1 VEPAL
6 AWIVLGLPLLG
17 AATLAA
23 WPTEPPRSMTRVL
36 GVGPIALGFLLS
48 AWLYVQML
56 GESSDDRLV
65 VSRVWEWIEIGD
77 LTIDVALQIDPLSVM
92 MMLIITGVGSL
103 IFLYSTEYMEHD
115 RDYRRFFAEM
125 GFFVFSMLLLV
136 LAANFLF
143 LIVGWALVGLASY
156 LLIGFYYEKPPAV
169 AAAKK
174 AFIIN
179 VIGDIAMVIGAFIL
193 IVELGTL
200 DYALVFEAAPDGLSR
215 GAVEAVTILLFVGAA
230 AKSAQVPLHTWLPD
244 AMEGPTPVSAL
255 IHAATMVTAGV
266 YLVVRTHELYE
277 LAPFAS
283 DLVAI
288 TGAVTLF
295 LAATIA
301 MVQVDVKRVLA
312 WSTVSQIGYMIMAA
326 GLGAYGAAMFHLMT
340 HAFFKALLFLSIG
353 IVIHGLAGE
362 QSLDRMGGL
371 GRHLKLAYVATAIGV
386 LAISGVPGTSGF
398 FSKDEILAS
407 AWDAGDLG
415 RALWVVGALAA
426 GITAFY
432 MFRLLLRTFY
442 GPEPGGGYGVHPH
455 RSRWPM
461 TVPVAVLAVLSLFGG
476 WIQVP
481 SGWSWITDW
490 LEPVIGP
497 ESIPGQQAEGVT
509 LVASIAVVAIGAGVA
524 WWIFAA
530 DPGRRSRLAG
540 RFAATRRLLEDG
552 YRFDPVYQQAL
563 VQPSRDLGDYLYGRF
578 EPDFIQGML
587 KGAVSLVRGGAI
599 ALRAAQDG
607 LVRTYAFVMVAG
619 VVSLGALLA
628 WVVTR

>member
-1 VEPAL
+1 MEPAL
-6 AWIVLGLPLLG
+6 AWIVLALPLLG
-17 AATLAA
+17 AGTLAA
-23 WPTEPPRSMTRVL
+23 WPGEPPRSMTRVL
-36 GVGPIALGFLLS
+36 GVGPIMVGFLLT
-48 AWLYVQML
+48 AWLYLQML
-56 GESSDDRLV
+56 GESAEQRTV

-77 LTIDVALQIDPLSVM
+77 LSVDVALQVDPLSVM
-92 MMLIITGVGSL
+92 MMLVITGVGSL

-143 LIVGWALVGLASY
+143 LIIGWALVGLASY

-174 AFIIN
+174 AFVIN
-179 VIGDIAMVIGAFIL
+179 VIGDIGMVIAAFIL
-193 IVELGTL
+193 AVQLGTL
-200 DYALVFEAAPDGLSR
+200 DFLPVFEAAPEGLSR
-215 GAVEAVTILLFVGAA
+215 GAAEAVAILLFVGAA

-266 YLVVRTHELYE
+266 YMIVRTHELYE
-277 LAPFAS
+277 LAPHAQ

-326 GLGAYGAAMFHLMT
+326 GLGAYGASMFHFMT

-371 GRHLKLAYVATAIGV
+371 GRRLKLAYVTTAIGV
-386 LAISGVPGTSGF
+386 AAISGIPGTAGF
-398 FSKDEILAS
+398 FSKDEILAH
-407 AWDAGDLG
+407 AWDHGELG
-415 RALWVVGALAA
+415 KTLWVVGTLAA

-432 MFRLLLRTFY
+432 MFRLLFRTFN
-442 GPEPGGGYGVHPH
+442 GPEPEGGYGVTPH
-455 RSRWPM
+455 SSRWM
-461 TVPVAVLAVLSLFGG
+461 MAAPVAVLAALSLLGG

-481 SGWSWITDW
+481 DAWHLVSDW
-490 LEPVIGP
+490 LEPVLGHEAEVSGRAELISLIGSLAVIVVGIEAAVWLFLGSEP
-497 ESIPGQQAEGVT
+497 RHRRYADRLGGIRGV
-509 LVASIAVVAIGAGVA
+509 LQDQYRFDHVYERAVVAPA
-524 WWIFAA
+524 
-530 DPGRRSRLAG
+530 
-540 RFAATRRLLEDG
+540 
-552 YRFDPVYQQAL
+552 
-563 VQPSRDLGDYLYGRF
+563 RDLGDFLQGRY
-578 EPDFIQGML
+578 EGDVVQGIVR
-587 KGAVSLVRGGAI
+587 GAVRLARSGAL
-599 ALRAAQDG
+599 AVRAAQDG
-607 LVRTYAFVMVAG
+607 MVRTYAFVM
-619 VVSLGALLA
+619 LGGLAALGFLLA

>member
-1 VEPAL
+1 MEPAL

-23 WPTEPPRSMTRVL
+23 WPGEPPRSMTRVF
-36 GVGPIALGFLLS
+36 GVGPVAVGFLLA

-56 GESSDDRLV
+56 GESSSERLV

-156 LLIGFYYEKPPAV
+156 LLIGFYYEKPSAV

-179 VIGDIAMVIGAFIL
+179 VIGDVGMVIAAFIL
-193 IVELGTL
+193 AVELGTL
-200 DYALVFEAAPDGLSR
+200 DYVPVFEAAPEGLSR

-230 AKSAQVPLHTWLPD
+230 AKSAQIPLHTWLPD

-266 YLVVRTHELYE
+266 YMIVRTHELYE
-277 LAPFAS
+277 LAPHAE

-288 TGAVTLF
+288 TGGVTLF

-326 GLGAYGAAMFHLMT
+326 GLGAYGASMYHLMT

-371 GRHLKLAYVATAIGV
+371 KEHLKLAYLTTAIGV
-386 LAISGVPGTSGF
+386 VAISGVPGTSGF

-415 RALWVVGALAA
+415 RVLWVVGAVAS

-432 MFRLLLRTFY
+432 MFRLLFRAFH
-442 GPEPGGGYGVHPH
+442 GPAPQGGYGVEPH
-455 RSRWPM
+455 GSRWPM
-461 TVPVAVLAVLSLFGG
+461 AAPVIVLAALSLFGG

-481 SGWSWITDW
+481 NGWQWILDW
-490 LEPVIGP
+490 LEPVIGA
-497 ESIPGQQAEGVT
+497 EAVPGDQAEYVT
-509 LVASIAVVAIGAGVA
+509 LVATIAVIALGAGTA

-530 DPGRRSRLAG
+530 DPGRRERLAG
-540 RFAATRRLLEDG
+540 RFPAARRLLQDQ
-552 YRFDPVYQQAL
+552 YRFDHVYDQAI
-563 VQPSRDLGDYLYGRF
+563 VAPSRELGGYLHSRF
-578 EPDFIQGML
+578 ESGVVQG
-587 KGAVSLVRGGAI
+587 LVRGAIALARGGAL

-607 LVRTYAFVMVAG
+607 LVRTYVFVMLSG
-619 VVSLGALLA
+619 VVALGALLA